1 MECPSYG
8 SSSRLFTQFD
18 SNTGISQDFSHQIP
32 QDLGLEIA
40 RIVIFPGKVI
50 LKKDRSHTSITRL
63 LRQQTP
69 KNRNFLRNLTLG
81 QEKAEAWCQME
92 KESVSQEETS
102 HSSDTWPNALQDKL
116 PVNTEG
122 REWAGPHLDRTA
134 KLLPSI

>member
-116 PVNTEG
+116 PVDTEG
-122 REWAGPHLDRTA
+122 RE
-134 KLLPSI
+134 